1 MSEYSKRLSRKYQSV
16 NDLITELQE
25 FGTSKNIIDQ
35 TAAQLEKDLKD
46 DMNDAM
52 YEQLI
57 SDEKIK
63 QVKGE

>member
-35 TAAQLEKDLKD
+35 TAEQLEKDMKD
-46 DMNDAM
+46 DMNDAL
-52 YEQLI
+52 YNEFI